1 MTRASNTRTPEQ
13 KRTDTASSDGA
24 TEPNR
29 DTLGTISHS
38 NPLTGETAGHLFNRG
53 PIVVADGGKAN
64 AVEKSTTA
72 DDGTDAET
80 MEEVSHTPPRDA
92 DDANGVFERGG
103 TERIDETK

>member
-38 NPLTGETAGHLFNRG
+38 NPLTGETTGHLFNRG

-64 AVEKSTTA
+64 AVEESTT
-72 DDGTDAET
+72 DDETDDET
-80 MEEVSHTPPRDA
+80 MEDVSHTPPRDA
-92 DDANGVFERGG
+92 EDANGVFERGG
-103 TERIDETK
+103 TEHVDETK